1 MASATLYFIHKL
13 CRAIH
18 QEPHVIISAYVES
31 TVTKTR
37 FFSNEL
43 LLGPRGIHK
52 NLGYGTVTNFEQQLI
67 DDAVE
72 VLRQDVAMAEE
83 FVEKNVK

>member
-13 CRAIH
+13 CCAIH
-18 QEPHVIISAYVES
+18 HEPHMIISAYVES
-31 TVTKTR
+31 TVTKAR

-52 NLGYGTVTNFEQQLI
+52 NLGYGTVTKLEQRLI
-67 DDAVE
+67 DEAVE
-72 VLRQDVAMAEE
+72 DLQRDVAMADA
-83 FVEKNVK
+83 FVAKNVK